1 MGAGWSVKGGIDEA
15 GRGPVLGPL
24 VVAGVAC
31 EDPAILADMGCKDSK
46 RLTPMKRERLA
57 RLIEKHPEIRVVVE
71 VLEPED
77 LDEERR
83 AMSLND
89 IEVVLFRRV
98 AKALG
103 AGHLTVDAADV
114 DAARFGRNIAA
125 GLDGVAVLSEHKA
138 DDNHVIV
145 AAASIIAKTRRDA
158 AIEDLRRSLE
168 RRIDFDMGSGYPS
181 DPKTRAFI
189 ETWHARFGDVPPGTR
204 RSWKTV
210 QALLG
215 PKQAG
220 LDGFG
225 ATTA

>member
-1 MGAGWSVKGGIDEA
+1 M
-15 GRGPVLGPL
+15 GPL

-31 EDPAILADMGCKDSK
+31 PDPAILVEMGCKDSK

-57 RLIEKHPEIRVVVE
+57 RLIEKHPDTVVV
-71 VLEPED
+71 VHSLEPED
-77 LDEERR
+77 LDEERKT
-83 AMSLND
+83 MTLND
-89 IEVVLFRRV
+89 IEVLMFRAV
-98 AKALG
+98 ALELG
-103 AGHLTVDAADV
+103 AAHLTVDAADV

-125 GLDGVAVLSEHKA
+125 GLDGMIVVSEHKA

-158 AIEDLRRSLE
+158 AIDDLKRSLE

-181 DPKTRAFI
+181 DPKTRAFLA
-189 ETWHARFGDVPPGTR
+189 TWVERFGDVPPGTR

-210 QALLG
+210 EALLG

-225 ATTA
+225 SATTA